1 MYKAVLLRFAYLKLI
16 IIWKLNFLFIAF
28 DPSIIAAKI
37 Q

>member
-16 IIWKLNFLFIAF
+16 IIWSLIFFVIF